1 MNWVWL
7 KIGNLGLGRFYCYF
21 PFSKAFEPQ
30 PFCVIFLLVLS
41 RE

>member
-1 MNWVWL
+1 MNCVRL
-7 KIGNLGLGRFYCYF
+7 KIGSLGLRRFYRYF

-30 PFCVIFLLVLS
+30 PFRVIFLLVLS